1 MNRTDTEG
9 SRHPSESN
17 SQASKPPGA
26 LARRSAWGL
35 MVCLSI
41 KLPGDP
47 TAGEYHAGYKKT
59 SEDFRYY
66 DKNVCLVLEGKDQ
79 RQNEGL
85 GRG

>member
-9 SRHPSESN
+9 SRHPSVTL
-17 SQASKPPGA
+17 KPVNHLGA

-35 MVCLSI
+35 MVCLSVSS
-41 KLPGDP
+41 PGDP

-66 DKNVCLVLEGKDQ
+66 DKNVCLVLEG
-79 RQNEGL
+79 EGPETE
-85 GRG
+85 

>member
-47 TAGEYHAGYKKT
+47 TAGEYHHQHKKT
-59 SEDFRYY
+59 SKDFRYY
-66 DKNVCLVLEGKDQ
+66 KNVCLVLGGKDQ
-79 RQNEGL
+79 RWNESL

>member
-1 MNRTDTEG
+1 
-9 SRHPSESN
+9 
-17 SQASKPPGA
+17 
-26 LARRSAWGL
+26 

-85 GRG
+85 GRGRGLSQVLTKTEGM

>member
-26 LARRSAWGL
+26 LLVGL
-35 MVCLSI
+35 GGPDGLP

-85 GRG
+85 GRAEA